1 MAPFVIGFAFAAAL
15 LGATAAVAQPLP
27 PPVATQQNEWFA
39 ECRSYG
45 GRPVAGSE
53 FLTREDLNGDGQ
65 PDYILSVNGLGCEG
79 AASALCAGQACP
91 LAVFLSGSGG
101 YRRAYLDNVHAWE
114 LDRSTTPPTLVA
126 MWLSSHCGR
135 RPRTQDGCT
144 ARYAISGQSVTEVG
158 ARAPAQA
165 APQRPAP
172 DPGGKP
178 PPAGQAAVP
187 GGAAP
192 GAAWQ
197 LRPLQNRGN
206 AAMAEGPGVIA
217 GMALFCNGPVPM
229 AAFTLRARPPA
240 GQTVVSFAFPSGRI
254 DAPIGQPAGAASG
267 RGQNVWYAD
276 LRASRLPRLLA
287 GNDASVPVLINGGR
301 QGTLS
306 LAGST
311 AVIRSALAACYPF

>member
-1 MAPFVIGFAFAAAL
+1 MAPLRIGLVLLL
-15 LGATAAVAQPLP
+15 LGAGTAAAQSLP
-27 PPVATQQNEWFA
+27 PPAAAQQSEWFG

-45 GRPVAGSE
+45 GRPEAGPE
-53 FLTREDLNGDGQ
+53 FVTREDLNGDGA
-65 PDYILSVNGLGCEG
+65 PDYILSVNGMNCQG
-79 AASALCAGQACP
+79 AASALCPGQACP
-91 LAVFLSGSGG
+91 LAVFLSGPGG
-101 YRRAYLDNVHAWE
+101 YRRAWLENVHGWE
-114 LDRSTTPPTLVA
+114 LDRSAAPPVLVT

-135 RPRTQDGCT
+135 RPRTQDGCS
-144 ARYAISGQSVTEVG
+144 ARYAISSQSVTEVG

-165 APQRPAP
+165 APRPQRHAP
-172 DPGGKP
+172 EPGGKP
-178 PPAGQAAVP
+178 PPVGQAAGP
-187 GGAAP
+187 GGTAP
-192 GAAWQ
+192 GSVWQ

-206 AAMAEGPGVIA
+206 AAMATGPGVIA

-254 DAPIGQPAGAASG
+254 DAPIGQPQGGAA
-267 RGQNVWYAD
+267 NVWYAD

-287 GNDASVPVLINGGR
+287 GSDATVPVLINGGR

>member
-1 MAPFVIGFAFAAAL
+1 MARFRIAALIASLAAL
-15 LGATAAVAQPLP
+15 LSGGAAAQPLP
-27 PPVATQQNEWFA
+27 QPVAAQQAEWFA
-39 ECRSYG
+39 ECRSFG
-45 GRPVAGSE
+45 GRPEAGPE
-53 FLTREDLNGDGQ
+53 FVTREDLNGDGA
-65 PDYILSVNGLGCEG
+65 PDYILSVNGMDCGG
-79 AASALCAGQACP
+79 AASALCPGQACP
-91 LAVFLSGSGG
+91 LALFLSGPGG
-101 YRRAYLDNVHAWE
+101 YRRAYLNTVHGWE

-135 RPRTQDGCT
+135 RPGTQDGCS

-165 APQRPAP
+165 APQQQPQQR
-172 DPGGKP
+172 
-178 PPAGQAAVP
+178 QAAVP

-206 AAMAEGPGVIA
+206 AAMAEGPGAIA

-287 GNDASVPVLINGGR
+287 GSDATVPVLINGGR